1 MVVVR
6 VLIMVR
12 ILAARR
18 NNLDMCGSVAVRV
31 DLVVK
36 NIFCTNFELVE
47 LTLRLKIVIQ

>member
-18 NNLDMCGSVAVRV
+18 NNLDMCGSVAVRW
-31 DLVVK
+31 
-36 NIFCTNFELVE
+36 TWS
-47 LTLRLKIVIQ
+47 LKIFFVRISN